1 MLTHVRE
8 QIAFKALST
17 GRLHVTSLFAKSTSF
32 FLVVPEEALK
42 TLLANSLRQV
52 TFCPQKK

>member
-52 TFCPQKK
+52 TF